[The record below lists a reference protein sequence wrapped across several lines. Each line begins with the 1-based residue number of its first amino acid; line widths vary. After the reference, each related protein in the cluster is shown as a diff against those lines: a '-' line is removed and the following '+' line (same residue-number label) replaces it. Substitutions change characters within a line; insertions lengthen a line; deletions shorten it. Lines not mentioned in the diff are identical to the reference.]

1 MMTILHCKKTIII
14 NIVSRY
20 EVVIKTFTAAISW
33 VFVANQNGIVKPV
46 HKNPLIQCTVP
57 PFSKDESGTSS
68 GLSPSLI
75 RSLLEV
81 RKY

>member
-1 MMTILHCKKTIII
+1 MTILHCKKTIII
-14 NIVSRY
+14 INIVSRY
-20 EVVIKTFTAAISW
+20 EVIKTFPAAISR
-33 VFVANQNGIVKPV
+33 VFVATQNGIVKPV